1 MRMITRKRVTFCCLT
16 HSIVIMNVFRGDIS
30 RLTRQSYAEDAAAP
44 SSEESQLKKIV
55 PRCKPLRYGCC
66 VPFSV
71 DCATRRR
78 SCCTLIS
85 KSSFISPWNAHIAN
99 MVIAGTVGVLGMRKV
114 LVRQFLSQAQLIRP
128 EVVANVINSSGE
140 GNQG

>member
-1 MRMITRKRVTFCCLT
+1 
-16 HSIVIMNVFRGDIS
+16 MNVFRGDIS

-55 PRCKPLRYGCC
+55 PRCKPLRYRRCA
-66 VPFSV
+66 PFIV

-85 KSSFISPWNAHIAN
+85 KSSSISPWNVHIAN
-99 MVIAGTVGVLGMRKV
+99 MVIAETVGVLG
-114 LVRQFLSQAQLIRP
+114 IH
-128 EVVANVINSSGE
+128 
-140 GNQG
+140 

>member
-1 MRMITRKRVTFCCLT
+1 
-16 HSIVIMNVFRGDIS
+16 
-30 RLTRQSYAEDAAAP
+30 
-44 SSEESQLKKIV
+44 
-55 PRCKPLRYGCC
+55 
-66 VPFSV
+66 
-71 DCATRRR
+71 
-78 SCCTLIS
+78 
-85 KSSFISPWNAHIAN
+85 